1 MSTGHSLATTRL
13 LSPPDPGT
21 LVLKLGWTLTQPF
34 YHTLPLLCQPPDP
47 RDPYCLVSSLPHSK
61 ASMGK
66 VFEKKGKPKG
76 AHVSGPPAPCSLSR
90 PGHSPHPSHMI
101 PTCLGFDPCATTATP
116 AKPGQLPRPP
126 PPPRVLKVVG
136 GYRQTGGHAMCRK
149 SGVKGVF
156 TQQGHGGQ

>member
-13 LSPPDPGT
+13 LSPPDSGT

-76 AHVSGPPAPCSLSR
+76 PMCLDLQPPVACPDL
-90 PGHSPHPSHMI
+90 
-101 PTCLGFDPCATTATP
+101 ATP
-116 AKPGQLPRPP
+116 LTPR
-126 PPPRVLKVVG
+126 
-136 GYRQTGGHAMCRK
+136 T
-149 SGVKGVF
+149 
-156 TQQGHGGQ
+156 